1 MEIRVIDEGP
11 LYRVTSAVGF
21 SVTLKAIDGEEGRFH
36 AFSDTR
42 YHCHACHHRF
52 TSKER
57 KPCPKC
63 EQAAEPVCY
72 IVDVVSNGGRGR
84 CSCENFTCN
93 KMDSQE
99 PDSWQS
105 CKHVFAAF
113 VLFGHFMAVEI
124 AERIRLAKLQPPPR
138 PVPPPPRPAIQSI
151 AESIAN
157 PQ

>member
-1 MEIRVIDEGP
+1 MEIRVIGEGP

-42 YHCHACHHRF
+42 YHCPACHHRF

-72 IVDVVSNGGRGR
+72 IVDVVSAAARGR
-84 CSCENFTCN
+84 CSCEDYTCN
-93 KMDSQE
+93 KMEKQQDSLNFIG
-99 PDSWQS
+99 
-105 CKHVFAAF
+105 CKHVFSAF
-113 VLFGHFMAVEI
+113 LLFGHFKAVEM
-124 AERIRLAKLQPPPR
+124 AERNRLVRSHQERSAPNT
-138 PVPPPPRPAIQSI
+138 IQSL

-157 PQ
+157 PK